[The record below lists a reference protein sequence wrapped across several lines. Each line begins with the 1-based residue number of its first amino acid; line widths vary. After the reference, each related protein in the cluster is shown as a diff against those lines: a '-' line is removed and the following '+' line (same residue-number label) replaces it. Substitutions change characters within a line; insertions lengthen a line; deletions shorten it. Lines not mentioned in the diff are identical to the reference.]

1 MATVGLSLTTIFIE
15 INLMT
20 NLLINRVIE
29 TVNFPQKKSTILLKN
44 ILLKLNPNFYEIIFL
59 NQN

>member
-29 TVNFPQKKSTILLKN
+29 TVNFPPKKTILLKN